1 MDAIAAL
8 AADPG
13 LLLSLR
19 WVLATVFVLGVAHK
33 LAAPADF
40 AAAVRNYELLPR
52 ALAAPAARVLI
63 GLEAAAALALLA
75 NARAGGALAAALL
88 VLYTL
93 AIAVNLVRDR
103 RNIDCG
109 CAGPGVRRPLSG
121 WLVARNGALIALAA
135 LAAVPYAAPRA
146 LTALDWFT
154 AVCAFVTAGL
164 AYTAAQQLAASRA
177 RLGA

>member
-1 MDAIAAL
+1 MEAIVSL

-13 LLLSLR
+13 LLLALR
-19 WVLATVFVLGVAHK
+19 WVLATVFVIGVAHK

-40 AAAVRNYELLPR
+40 VAALGNYELLPR
-52 ALAAPAARVLI
+52 ALTAPVARVLI
-63 GLEAAAALALLA
+63 GFEAAAALALLA
-75 NARAGGALAAALL
+75 DTRAGGGLAAALL

-135 LAAVPYAAPRA
+135 MTAMPHAASRT

-154 AVCAFVTAGL
+154 AVCAFATAGL

-177 RLGA
+177 RFGA